1 MTTAPKF
8 MKATLMSDQ
17 STSSLTTG
25 PDFSRQF
32 LGFDRLTQPRVVVDE
47 PTLLRNIKN
56 MATLIGSDA
65 ELHPHIKTHK
75 SLEIARLQKQF
86 GARGFTAARP
96 YEAAMLL
103 KDGLAPVTVAY
114 PLLCRETIASLLKEA
129 GSSDDIRFIA
139 DSRETIEALCD
150 GARRTGRK
158 AQVFLKVDVGLHRCG
173 IDPTG
178 SIGLELAASIDR
190 HPDLI
195 FSGLLSHAGHAYGA
209 GDVQRI
215 AAIAADELAIMT
227 GLRGTLEKNGIS
239 VPCVS
244 VGSTPTILRN
254 AGFVGVDEAR
264 PGNYVFYDLTAV
276 RLGLVD
282 RTDLALGVAAQVVAV
297 NDHFAIANVG
307 SKTLSSDLGAHG
319 TSATKSF
326 GEAWT
331 LDAALP
337 LAVAKLSEEHAF
349 LTYDDIRPAVGTP
362 VLILPNHSCPVAN
375 LSGGLHILGK
385 DGEPAR
391 YVATEGFVNS
401 R

>member
-1 MTTAPKF
+1 MP
-8 MKATLMSDQ
+8 DQ
-17 STSSLTTG
+17 SISSLATG

-32 LGFDRLTQPRVVVDE
+32 LGFDRLTQPRVVIDE
-47 PTLLRNIKN
+47 PTLLRNIKR
-56 MATLIGSDA
+56 MTALVGSDA

-75 SLEIARLQKQF
+75 SLEIARLQKQH
-86 GARGFTAARP
+86 GARAFTAARP

-114 PLLCRETIASLLKEA
+114 PLLCRETIASLLEEA
-129 GSSDDIRFIA
+129 GSPDDIRFIA

-150 GARRTGRK
+150 GARRAGRK

-190 HPDLI
+190 HPDLT
-195 FSGLLSHAGHAYGA
+195 FAGLLSHAGHAYGA
-209 GDVQRI
+209 GDVQQI
-215 AAIAADELAIMT
+215 EAIAAEELAIMT
-227 GLRGTLEKNGIS
+227 GLRGTFEKNGIP

-244 VGSTPTILRN
+244 IGSTPTILKN
-254 AGFVGVDEAR
+254 AGFDGVDEVR

-282 RTDLALGVAAQVVAV
+282 RADLALGIAAQIIAV
-297 NDHFAIANVG
+297 NDRFAIANVG

-331 LDAALP
+331 LDGAFP

-349 LTYDDIRPAVGTP
+349 LTYDGARPSVGTS

-391 YVATEGFVNS
+391 YIATEGFVGSS